1 MSVRLSDGCW
11 AGFILRGHGGVDAAS
26 VQGPTWGPWMDQ
38 LVSAQAKEPSRGAAP
53 TQEAS
58 GEMLGARPSGLPP
71 TGSTDEPRGMA
82 PAAFP
87 VEGEPTWAAAA
98 PFASISHPGS
108 SDGQDAVSISSLEQ
122 GKAGSLLHSQ
132 GYFKAGQPDNF
143 IKLTQES
150 SRIQTGSSVSQ
161 SDSPMVLNL

>member
-1 MSVRLSDGCW
+1 
-11 AGFILRGHGGVDAAS
+11 
-26 VQGPTWGPWMDQ
+26 
-38 LVSAQAKEPSRGAAP
+38 
-53 TQEAS
+53 
-58 GEMLGARPSGLPP
+58 MLGARPSGLPP
-71 TGSTDEPRGMA
+71 ASSAGRASGRG
-82 PAAFP
+82 PAAFRA
-87 VEGEPTWAAAA
+87 EGEPAWAAAA
-98 PFASISHPGS
+98 PFASISRPGS

-122 GKAGSLLHSQ
+122 GKTGSLLHSQ

>member
-1 MSVRLSDGCW
+1 MLPRCRAPHGAPGWTSSCQPRRRSHQEGPLPPRRPPRRCW
-11 AGFILRGHGGVDAAS
+11 
-26 VQGPTWGPWMDQ
+26 
-38 LVSAQAKEPSRGAAP
+38 EP
-53 TQEAS
+53 
-58 GEMLGARPSGLPP
+58 GLPP
-71 TGSTDEPRGMA
+71 AGSAGRASGRG
-82 PAAFP
+82 PAAFR
-87 VEGEPTWAAAA
+87 VEGEPAWAAAA
-98 PFASISHPGS
+98 PFASISRPGS